1 MPQLIPILTI
11 NGSDGAGVV
20 GVQADIRTISAMGG
34 YALTAITSV
43 TTYNENGESFIN
55 DLSSEMIIGQ
65 VRAIVKESHPKV
77 VKVGLVRDI
86 PAIKMLRC
94 EIVASQS
101 VVLVPGIFSS
111 EGKQLVSD
119 DVVSAIKKYLLPM
132 TTLLILRSNEAE
144 KMLGIKINTDDDMAE
159 AAHTFINMGAES
171 VLLRAS
177 KHNDG
182 LLTALLY
189 ENETAHFFTSH
200 NTEGWQKHGVGG
212 ALSSAI
218 ATRLAF
224 GDNILAAIDKAHDYM
239 HKQVVYAVSEK
250 VQRSRKTVVYNRF
263 MSLLA
268 DNYHKN
274 HNVNYYADRLCV
286 TTRYLSQVTHD
297 VVGISPKQI
306 ISDYLMK
313 ESKILLESTN
323 CSIQE
328 ISNRVGFLSQSTF
341 SSFFIRNAQCTPS
354 EFRNHNY
361 VRK

>member
-20 GVQADIRTISAMGG
+20 GVQADIRTISALGG

-43 TTYNENGESFIN
+43 TTQNENGETSIS

-77 VKVGLVRDI
+77 VKVGLVRD
-86 PAIKMLRC
+86 ASMIKMLKN
-94 EIVASQS
+94 EIVAAQD
-101 VVLVPGIFSS
+101 VVLVPGVFSS

-119 DVVSAIKKYLLPM
+119 EVVSAIKKYLLPM
-132 TTLLILRSNEAE
+132 ATLLILRSNEVE
-144 KMLGIKINTDDDMAE
+144 KMLGIKINTDDDMIE
-159 AAHTFINMGAES
+159 AARTFINMGTES

-189 ENETAHFFTSH
+189 ENGTAHFFTSH

-218 ATRLAF
+218 ATCLAF
-224 GDNILAAIDKAHDYM
+224 GDDIMTAIDKAHDYM

-250 VQRSRKTVVYNRF
+250 VQHSRKTVVYNKF
-263 MSLLA
+263 MSLVSE
-268 DNYHKN
+268 NYQKYHD
-274 HNVNYYADRLCV
+274 VSFYADKLCV
-286 TTRYLSQVTHD
+286 STRYLSQVTND
-297 VVGISPKQI
+297 IVGTAPKQL
-306 ISDYLMK
+306 ISDYIIK
-313 ESKILLESTN
+313 EAKILLESTN
-323 CSIQE
+323 YSVQE
-328 ISNRVGFLSQSTF
+328 ISTKLGFSSQSAFTL
-341 SSFFIRNAQCTPS
+341 FFVKNEKETPS
-354 EFRNHNY
+354 AYRL
-361 VRK
+361 K

>member
-20 GVQADIRTISAMGG
+20 GVQADIRTISALGG

-43 TTYNENGESFIN
+43 TTQDENGEISIR

-77 VKVGLVRDI
+77 VKVGLVRD
-86 PAIKMLRC
+86 ASMIKMLKN
-94 EIVASQS
+94 EIVAAQD
-101 VVLVPGIFSS
+101 VVLVPGVFSS

-119 DVVSAIKKYLLPM
+119 EVVSAIKKYLLPM
-132 TTLLILRSNEAE
+132 ATLLILRSNEVE
-144 KMLGIKINTDDDMAE
+144 KMLGIKINTDDDMIE
-159 AAHTFINMGAES
+159 AARTFINMGTES

-189 ENETAHFFTSH
+189 ENGTAHFFTSH

-218 ATRLAF
+218 ATRIAF
-224 GDNILAAIDKAHDYM
+224 GDDILTAIDKAHDYM

-250 VQRSRKTVVYNRF
+250 VQHSRKTVVYNKF
-263 MSLLA
+263 MSLVTE
-268 DNYHKN
+268 NYHKS
-274 HNVNYYADRLCV
+274 HDVSFYADKLCV
-286 TTRYLSQVTHD
+286 STRYLSQVTND
-297 VVGISPKQI
+297 IVGVAPKQL
-306 ISDYLMK
+306 ISDYIIK
-313 ESKILLESTN
+313 EAKILLESTN
-323 CSIQE
+323 YTMQE
-328 ISNRVGFLSQSTF
+328 ISIKLGFSSQSAFTL
-341 SSFFIRNAQCTPS
+341 FFVKNEKETPS
-354 EFRNHNY
+354 AYRL
-361 VRK
+361 K

>member
-20 GVQADIRTISAMGG
+20 GVQADVRTISALGG

-43 TTYNENGESFIN
+43 TTQDENGETSIN

-77 VKVGLVRDI
+77 VKVGLVRD
-86 PAIKMLRC
+86 ASTIKMLKN
-94 EIVASQS
+94 EIVAAQN
-101 VVLVPGIFSS
+101 VVLVPGVFSS

-119 DVVSAIKKYLLPM
+119 EVVSAIKKHLLPM
-132 TTLLILRSNEAE
+132 TTLLILRTNEAE
-144 KMLGIKINTDDDMAE
+144 KMLGIKIITDDDMIE
-159 AAHTFINMGAES
+159 AARTFINMGAES

-189 ENETAHFFTSH
+189 ENGTAHFFTSH

-224 GDNILAAIDKAHDYM
+224 GDDVTTAIDKAHDYM

-250 VQRSRKTVVYNRF
+250 VQHSRKTVVYNKF
-263 MSLLA
+263 MSLVSE
-268 DNYHKN
+268 NYNKSHD
-274 HNVNYYADRLCV
+274 VSFYADKLCV
-286 TTRYLSQVTHD
+286 STRYLSQVTND
-297 VVGISPKQI
+297 IIGVAPKQL
-306 ISDYLMK
+306 ISDYIIK
-313 ESKILLESTN
+313 EAKILLESTN
-323 CSIQE
+323 YSVQE
-328 ISNRVGFLSQSTF
+328 ISIKLGFSSQSAF
-341 SSFFIRNAQCTPS
+341 SSFFIKNEKESPS
-354 EFRNHNY
+354 AYRL
-361 VRK
+361 K

>member
-20 GVQADIRTISAMGG
+20 GVQADVRTISALGG

-43 TTYNENGESFIN
+43 TTQNENGEISIK
-55 DLSSEMIIGQ
+55 DLPSEMIIGQ

-77 VKVGLVRDI
+77 VKIGLVRD
-86 PAIKMLRC
+86 ASTIKLMKN
-94 EIVASQS
+94 EIVAAQNI
-101 VVLVPGIFSS
+101 VLVPGIFSS

-119 DVVSAIKKYLLPM
+119 EVISVIKKHLLPM

-144 KMLGIKINTDDDMAE
+144 KMLDIKIKTDDDMIE
-159 AAHTFINMGAES
+159 AARTFIDMGAES

-189 ENETAHFFTSH
+189 ESENSHFFTSH

-224 GDNILAAIDKAHDYM
+224 GDNILTAIDKAHDYM

-250 VQRSRKTVVYNRF
+250 VQHSRKTVVYNKF
-263 MSLLA
+263 MSLVSE
-268 DNYHKN
+268 NYHKC
-274 HNVNYYADRLCV
+274 HDVSFYANKLCV
-286 TTRYLSQVTHD
+286 STRYLSQVTND
-297 VVGISPKQI
+297 VVGISPKQL
-306 ISDYLMK
+306 ISDYIIK
-313 ESKILLESTN
+313 EAKILLESTN
-323 CSIQE
+323 YGVQE
-328 ISNRVGFLSQSTF
+328 ISNKLGFSSQSAF
-341 SSFFIRNAQCTPS
+341 SSFFIKNEKETPS
-354 EFRNHNY
+354 AYRL
-361 VRK
+361 K

>member
-20 GVQADIRTISAMGG
+20 GVQADIRTISALGG
-34 YALTAITSV
+34 YALAAITSV
-43 TTYNENGESFIN
+43 TTQNENGETSIN

-77 VKVGLVRDI
+77 VKIGLIRDVST
-86 PAIKMLRC
+86 IKMLRN

-101 VVLVPGIFSS
+101 IVLVPGIFSS

-119 DVVSAIKKYLLPM
+119 EVISAIKKHLLPIS
-132 TTLLILRSNEAE
+132 TLLILRSNEAE
-144 KMLGIKINTDDDMAE
+144 KMLGVKINTDDDMIA
-159 AAHTFINMGAES
+159 AAHTFINMGVES

-189 ENETAHFFTSH
+189 ENGNPHFFTSH

-224 GDNILAAIDKAHDYM
+224 GDDVMTAIDKAHDYM

-250 VQRSRKTVVYNRF
+250 IQHSRKTVVYNKF
-263 MSLLA
+263 MSLVSE
-268 DNYHKN
+268 NYHKS
-274 HNVNYYADRLCV
+274 HDVSFYADKLCV
-286 TTRYLSQVTHD
+286 STRYLSQVTND
-297 VVGISPKQI
+297 IVGVAPKQL
-306 ISDYLMK
+306 ISDYIIK
-313 ESKILLESTN
+313 EAKILLESTN
-323 CSIQE
+323 YSVQE
-328 ISNRVGFLSQSTF
+328 ISDKLGFSSQSAF
-341 SSFFIRNAQCTPS
+341 SSFFFKNEKETPS
-354 EFRNHNY
+354 AYRL
-361 VRK
+361 K

>member
-20 GVQADIRTISAMGG
+20 GVQADVRTISALGG

-43 TTYNENGESFIN
+43 TTQDENGETSIN

-77 VKVGLVRDI
+77 VKVGLVRD
-86 PAIKMLRC
+86 ASTVKMLKN
-94 EIVASQS
+94 EVIAAQS
-101 VVLVPGIFSS
+101 IVLVPGVFSS

-119 DVVSAIKKYLLPM
+119 EVVSAIKKHLLPM
-132 TTLLILRSNEAE
+132 TTLLILRTNEAE
-144 KMLGIKINTDDDMAE
+144 KMLGIKIITDDDMIE
-159 AAHTFINMGAES
+159 AARTFINMGAES

-189 ENETAHFFTSH
+189 ENGTAHFFTSH

-224 GDNILAAIDKAHDYM
+224 GDDVTTAIDKAHDYM

-250 VQRSRKTVVYNRF
+250 VQHSRKTVVYNKF
-263 MSLLA
+263 MSLVSE
-268 DNYHKN
+268 NYNKSHD
-274 HNVNYYADRLCV
+274 VSFYADKLCV
-286 TTRYLSQVTHD
+286 STRYLSQVTND
-297 VVGISPKQI
+297 IIGVAPKQL
-306 ISDYLMK
+306 ISDYIIK
-313 ESKILLESTN
+313 EAKILLESTN
-323 CSIQE
+323 YSVQE
-328 ISNRVGFLSQSTF
+328 ISIKLGFSSQSAF
-341 SSFFIRNAQCTPS
+341 SSFFIKNEKESPS
-354 EFRNHNY
+354 AYRL
-361 VRK
+361 K

>member
-20 GVQADIRTISAMGG
+20 GVQADVRTISALGG

-43 TTYNENGESFIN
+43 TTQDENGETSIN

-77 VKVGLVRDI
+77 VKVGLVRD
-86 PAIKMLRC
+86 ASTVKMLKN
-94 EIVASQS
+94 EVIAAQS
-101 VVLVPGIFSS
+101 IVLVPGVFSS

-119 DVVSAIKKYLLPM
+119 EVVSAIKKHLLPM
-132 TTLLILRSNEAE
+132 TTLLILRTNEAE
-144 KMLGIKINTDDDMAE
+144 KMLGIKIITDDDMIE
-159 AAHTFINMGAES
+159 AARTFINMGVES

-189 ENETAHFFTSH
+189 ENGTAHFFTSH

-224 GDNILAAIDKAHDYM
+224 GDDVTTAIDKAHDYM

-250 VQRSRKTVVYNRF
+250 VQHSRKTVVYNKF
-263 MSLLA
+263 MSLVSE
-268 DNYHKN
+268 NYNKSHD
-274 HNVNYYADRLCV
+274 VSFYADKLCV
-286 TTRYLSQVTHD
+286 STRYLSQVTND
-297 VVGISPKQI
+297 IIGVAPKQL
-306 ISDYLMK
+306 ISDYIIK
-313 ESKILLESTN
+313 EAKILLESTN
-323 CSIQE
+323 YSVQE
-328 ISNRVGFLSQSTF
+328 ISIKLGFSSQSAF
-341 SSFFIRNAQCTPS
+341 SSFFIKNEKESPS
-354 EFRNHNY
+354 AYRL
-361 VRK
+361 K